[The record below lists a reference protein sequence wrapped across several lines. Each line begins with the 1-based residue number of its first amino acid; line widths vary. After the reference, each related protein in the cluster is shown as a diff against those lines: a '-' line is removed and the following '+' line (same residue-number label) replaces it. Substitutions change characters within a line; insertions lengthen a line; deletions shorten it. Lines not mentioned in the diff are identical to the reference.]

1 MNQGVLLL
9 LWGKAKMRCRS
20 QGEAVVAFKVSPCP
34 LVLACLTSMH
44 HLGFCFRYVLVK
56 YRISAANYAVLHM
69 MWYKQSFKEMWI
81 SSNNS

>member
-20 QGEAVVAFKVSPCP
+20 QDEEAVVAFKVSPCP

-44 HLGFCFRYVLVK
+44 HLGFWFRYVLVR
-56 YRISAANYAVLHM
+56 YYVSANYAVLL
-69 MWYKQSFKEMWI
+69 KDVVTGGPELVKKT
-81 SSNNS
+81 

>member
-56 YRISAANYAVLHM
+56 YHISAANYAVLHM
-69 MWYKQSFKEMWI
+69 MWYKNIFKEM
-81 SSNNS
+81 